1 MNKYL
6 ARLGVLLLIAIL
18 AGCSQSMVRQGD
30 RALRHGNCEL
40 AKERFLNALQSKPD
54 DLEIRRGLGRSYFCL
69 GEYGQ
74 ADSILSSLW
83 QEHRGDALTT
93 LYLGMTKEAE
103 GDLESAGR
111 VYGSFQASSDKSQL
125 AQQIRGRYLYVHNE
139 YLRQQVK
146 HALEFES
153 EQKLPSDTIRSVG
166 VLPFGI
172 TDSTADSLKPL
183 GDGLAAAVS
192 YDLAQVKGIKL
203 VERLKLK
210 YLLDELSLV
219 EKGYTSEESSPRLGR
234 IVGANDLVGGSLT
247 PEAGNK
253 LGIQSYIVNTGDSKY
268 SVALDHQDQF
278 DKLMQLQKQL
288 SFAIIDSLGIK
299 LTPEERNAIEKIP
312 TTSYQAFWAYSRGI
326 GALDAGNYD
335 MARDD
340 FNAALNFD
348 PGFAQAAASKNE
360 ASLLNNSSGTLKQ
373 FESSSL
379 AGGGYHEANAV
390 TGIQDIYGTVDQS
403 ETPPGTIDPVL
414 ETGTATVSGSIR

>member
-6 ARLGVLLLIAIL
+6 ARLGILLLIAIIT
-18 AGCSQSMVRQGD
+18 GCSQSMVQRGD

-40 AKERFLNALQSKPD
+40 AKERFLDALKSKPD
-54 DLEIRRGLGRSYFCL
+54 NLEVRRGLGRSYYCL
-69 GEYGQ
+69 GDYGQ
-74 ADSILSSLW
+74 ADSVLSSLW
-83 QEHRGDALTT
+83 QEHRDDALTT
-93 LYLGMTKEAE
+93 LYLGMTKEAQ

-111 VYGSFQASSDKSQL
+111 VYGSYQASSDNSRL
-125 AQQIRGRYLYVHNE
+125 ARQIRGRYLFVHNE
-139 YLRQQVK
+139 SLRQQVK

-192 YDLAQVKGIKL
+192 YDLAQVKQIKL

-219 EKGYTSEESSPRLGR
+219 EKGYTSAESSPRLGR
-234 IVGANDLVGGSLT
+234 IVGANDLVSGSLT
-247 PEAGNK
+247 PEADNA
-253 LGIQSYIVNTGDSKY
+253 LGVQSYIVNTRASKY
-268 SVALDHQDQF
+268 SVALDQQNRL
-278 DKLMQLQKQL
+278 DKLIQLQKQL
-288 SFAIIDSLGIK
+288 SFAIIDSLGIE
-299 LTPEERNAIEKIP
+299 LTTEERNAIEKIP

-335 MARDD
+335 QARDD
-340 FNAALNFD
+340 FGAALKID
-348 PGFAQAAASKNE
+348 PGFAQAAASRDE
-360 ASLLNNSSGTLKQ
+360 ATLLKASSGTLKQ

-379 AGGGYHEANAV
+379 AGGYREANTV
-390 TGIQDIYGTVDQS
+390 TGIDDVYTTTDQS
-403 ETPPGTIDPVL
+403 NTPPGTIDPVL